1 MKISRLVSR
10 TAALAG
16 LATLSVGA
24 VHAQGITVSFIPG
37 SSGVITATDYQYT
50 YQFFLQPQ
58 TSISP
63 ASVGNNPDAITFY
76 DYRGL
81 ILVGGSA
88 PSFVGSGGATFN
100 LTTPFTGVNPDA
112 TTQLA
117 GDDASIRNVSLIYTG
132 SVLANASNVSQSLG
146 TLTLHSTLTPNPN
159 AATAF
164 AASSTNTNN
173 GQPAGNQS
181 FTTGPNPRL
190 VTSTPEPGT
199 WAMFAGMGISG
210 LAFARRRNRRK

>member
-10 TAALAG
+10 TTALAG
-16 LATLSVGA
+16 LAVVSVGA
-24 VHAQGITVSFIPG
+24 VHAQGITVSFLPG
-37 SSGVITATDYQYT
+37 SSGVVSPTDYQYT

-63 ASVGNNPDAITFY
+63 ASPGNNPDAITLY

-81 ILVGGSA
+81 ILTGTSA
-88 PSFVGSGGATFN
+88 PSFIGSGGVTFN
-100 LTTPFTGVNPDA
+100 LTTPFLGVNPDA
-112 TTQLA
+112 TAQLA
-117 GDDASIRNVSLIYTG
+117 GDDGSIRNVSLIYTG
-132 SVLANASNVSQSLG
+132 SVLANATIVSQSLG
-146 TLTLHSTLTPNPN
+146 TLTLHSTLTPNPSP
-159 AATAF
+159 ATAF

-173 GQPAGNQS
+173 GSPAGNQS
-181 FTTGPNPRL
+181 FTTGPNPSR

-199 WAMFAGMGISG
+199 WAMFAGMGVSG